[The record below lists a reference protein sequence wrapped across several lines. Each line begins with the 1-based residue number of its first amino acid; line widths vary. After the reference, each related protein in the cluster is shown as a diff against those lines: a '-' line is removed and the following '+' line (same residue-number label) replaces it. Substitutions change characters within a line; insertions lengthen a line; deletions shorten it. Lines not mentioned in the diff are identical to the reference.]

1 MWAAPAM
8 SAHTGP
14 GLLPQQGVIVG
25 HVDTSERSNVPIYA
39 AADRAA
45 SGEKS
50 SGKDLAQA
58 ASTHHALAAAVLS
71 VRVRIEYTELLLQN
85 TQALDQHP
93 RVAQ

>member
-1 MWAAPAM
+1 M
-8 SAHTGP
+8 SAPTGP

-50 SGKDLAQA
+50 SGKELAQA
-58 ASTHHALAAAVLS
+58 ASTHHALAAAVHS
-71 VRVRIEYTELLLQN
+71 VRVRIEYVELLFAS
-85 TQALDQHP
+85 TGARDQHEKVE
-93 RVAQ
+93 R